1 LQAINDYLATFMET
15 FEDTFI
21 WSLYPLIAFLILIN
35 NYDFYLFEQNYLEE
49 LLDVFRKWYLY

>member
-1 LQAINDYLATFMET
+1 MET